1 MEKEDLREILKE
13 EFNLFKVLCQIQ
25 NTTQW
30 VKKLKLLEEFNYFL
44 KISK

>member
-1 MEKEDLREILKE
+1 MEKEDLGEILKE

-25 NTTQW
+25 NTTQR